1 MNFNLNKNFIA
12 NNFRDLG
19 IFNLKISASAQFNED
34 ELKNIIQNYPNQKIT
49 FIDLRLEYHGFID
62 GEPINLRNYYSQT
75 LPFDQSQEKQVLLD
89 VVKKKF
95 SLIENSDNKSVLT
108 KSNISYEVLTEEEI
122 VKKYHCNY
130 QRFPLKDHHFP
141 DHNQFEDFVQFIK
154 NIEKDSNHRIHV
166 HCAAGYGRT
175 AIFLAIYD
183 ILINHQNSSIN
194 EIFTRQANL
203 GGANLANIEYEDEWS
218 FEQKQNIQILLQFY
232 EQLNQS
238 KL

>member
-1 MNFNLNKNFIA
+1 M
-12 NNFRDLG
+12 
-19 IFNLKISASAQFNED
+19 
-34 ELKNIIQNYPNQKIT
+34 
-49 FIDLRLEYHGFID
+49 
-62 GEPINLRNYYSQT
+62 
-75 LPFDQSQEKQVLLD
+75 
-89 VVKKKF
+89 
-95 SLIENSDNKSVLT
+95 
-108 KSNISYEVLTEEEI
+108 
-122 VKKYHCNY
+122 
-130 QRFPLKDHHFP
+130 KDHHFP

-232 EQLNQS
+232 EQLNQL